1 MKIGLSP
8 PGFDPVTLNRRSLS
22 SFTPR
27 THSVLA
33 TFSYQYEHCFSYS
46 WNAMK
51 GYHYLMRIGHLLNV
65 LVLNAVQL
73 SKIVATLGA
82 RGFIRFI
89 RQTLSGPWLDAEQV
103 RRRLSQPTYL
113 RFV

>member
-1 MKIGLSP
+1 MEKRCG
-8 PGFDPVTLNRRSLS
+8 
-22 SFTPR
+22 
-27 THSVLA
+27 
-33 TFSYQYEHCFSYS
+33 YQYEHCFSYS

-73 SKIVATLGA
+73 ARIVGTLGA
-82 RGFIRFI
+82 RGFIRFT

-103 RRRLSQPTYL
+103 RRRLAKPPYL
-113 RFV
+113 RLV